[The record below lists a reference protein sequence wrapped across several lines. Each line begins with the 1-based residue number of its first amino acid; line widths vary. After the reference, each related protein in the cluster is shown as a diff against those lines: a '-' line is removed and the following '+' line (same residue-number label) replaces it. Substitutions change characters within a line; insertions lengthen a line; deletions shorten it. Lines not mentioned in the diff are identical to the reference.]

1 MMTSQD
7 NESIENNRTSE
18 SEKCYVYYNSPTF
31 DNGGTIK
38 SLSLVTFQGI
48 ECLKGISVSKWDKGR
63 VVYIPVRHVYML
75 IEFDS
80 FEDWQKA
87 KNTQKKRYHGGIL
100 GRIVR
105 KFK

>member
-1 MMTSQD
+1 MANKD
-7 NESIENNRTSE
+7 NESIANNSTSG

-31 DNGGTIK
+31 DNGGVIK

-48 ECLKGISVSKWDKGR
+48 ECLKGISVRKWDKGR

-75 IEFDS
+75 IEYDS

-87 KNTQKKRYHGGIL
+87 KKAHKRYYGGIL